1 MGTEQSQQLKS
12 ILLINDY
19 HILCKLRNPNC
30 AKTKLVR
37 KFLCQKISKILDKSQ
52 TKKFSLLSFLF

>member
-1 MGTEQSQQLKS
+1 MSTEQTQQLKS

-30 AKTKLVR
+30 TKAKLVR
-37 KFLCQKISKILDKSQ
+37 RFLCQRISKILDRSQ
-52 TKKFSLLSFLF
+52 TKKFSLLGFIF

>member
-19 HILCKLRNPNC
+19 HILCKLRNPIVQKRN
-30 AKTKLVR
+30 LSENFFVR
-37 KFLCQKISKILDKSQ
+37 KYL
-52 TKKFSLLSFLF
+52 KF